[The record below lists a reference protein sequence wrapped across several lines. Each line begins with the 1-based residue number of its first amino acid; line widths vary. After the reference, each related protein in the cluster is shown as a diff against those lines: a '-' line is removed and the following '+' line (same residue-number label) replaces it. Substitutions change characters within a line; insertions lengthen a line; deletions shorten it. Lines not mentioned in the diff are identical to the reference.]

1 MLGTPYGRVG
11 TRFPWF

>member
-11 TRFPWF
+11 IRFLWF